1 MSNTNS
7 TKDKRTKNDMTQN
20 IIATTD
26 VLNRYL
32 FDEMHVRGELV
43 QLSQSYQSII
53 KNHNYPIG
61 VRLLLGELMAATCLL
76 SATLKFEGEITV
88 QLQGDGPIGYMSV
101 NGDNNQIMRGIAK
114 LKPAQIITDVTSLH
128 ELIGKGT
135 MVITIRPEKGE
146 AYQGVVAL
154 EQATLAECLA
164 HYFEVSEQI
173 PTKIWLFSDDD
184 KQQVAGSLVQL
195 LPDGDGS
202 CDNLE
207 KQTSDFEHILQLT
220 NTIKPDEIFSLE
232 AQALLYRLYH
242 QEKVSL
248 FDPQPVSYQCGCSHD
263 KCLGA
268 ISQIEPSE
276 IELILAE
283 QSKISM
289 TCDYCLTTYDFFYDD
304 LKSFISKDKN

>member
-1 MSNTNS
+1 MSTTDI
-7 TKDKRTKNDMTQN
+7 TKTA
-20 IIATTD
+20 IASTD

-32 FDEMHVRGELV
+32 FDDMHARGELV
-43 QLSQSYQSII
+43 QLSKSYQSII

-61 VRLLLGELMAATCLL
+61 VRSLLGELMAATCLL
-76 SATLKFEGEITV
+76 TATLKFEGEITV

-101 NGDNNQIMRGIAK
+101 NGDNNQQLRGIAK
-114 LKPAQIITDVTSLH
+114 FKPAQEKTKANTLR

-135 MVITIRPEKGE
+135 MVITIRPAQGE

-184 KQQVAGSLVQL
+184 KQQVAGSLLQL

-202 CDNLE
+202 RENLT
-207 KQTSDFEHILQLT
+207 KQESDFEHLSQLT
-220 NTIKPDEIFSLE
+220 NTIKADEIFSLE
-232 AQALLYRLYH
+232 AQALLFRLYH

-248 FDPQPVSYQCGCSHD
+248 FEPQTVSYQCGCSHD

-268 ISQIEPSE
+268 ISQIEPTE
-276 IELILAE
+276 IESILAE

-304 LKSFISKDKN
+304 LKSFISKDKH

>member
-7 TKDKRTKNDMTQN
+7 TKNNTTKDKMTKNT
-20 IIATTD
+20 IATTD

-32 FDEMHVRGELV
+32 FNDMHVRGELV
-43 QLSQSYQSII
+43 QLSHSYQSII
-53 KNHNYPIG
+53 QNHNYPIG

-101 NGDNNQIMRGIAK
+101 NGNHNQVMRGIAK
-114 LKPAQIITDVTSLH
+114 LKPEQTVTDTTSLH

-184 KQQVAGSLVQL
+184 KQQVAGSLIQL

-202 CDNLE
+202 SDNLT
-207 KQTSDFEHILQLT
+207 KQRSDFEHISQLT

-248 FDPQPVSYQCGCSHD
+248 FDPQPVSYHCGCSRD
-263 KCLGA
+263 KCLSA

-276 IELILAE
+276 IESILAE
-283 QSKISM
+283 QNKISM
-289 TCDYCLTTYDFFYDD
+289 TCDYCLTTYDFFEAD
-304 LKSFISKDKN
+304 LISFISKVKH

>member
-1 MSNTNS
+1 MSNNNITNTNITQS
-7 TKDKRTKNDMTQN
+7 T
-20 IIATTD
+20 IATTD

-32 FDEMHVRGELV
+32 FNDMHVRGELV
-43 QLSQSYQSII
+43 QLSESYQSII
-53 KNHNYPIG
+53 KNHNYPVG

-101 NGDNNQIMRGIAK
+101 NGDNNQKMRGIAK
-114 LKPAQIITDVTSLH
+114 LKPGQADTKANSLY

-135 MVITIRPEKGE
+135 MVITIRPNKGE

-154 EQATLAECLA
+154 EQETLAGCLA
-164 HYFEVSEQI
+164 HYFDVSEQI
-173 PTKIWLFSDDD
+173 PTKIWLYSDDER
-184 KQQVAGSLVQL
+184 QQVAGSLVQL

-202 CDNLE
+202 SENLT
-207 KQTSDFEHILQLT
+207 KQESDFEHITQLT
-220 NTIKPDEIFSLE
+220 NTIKADEIFSLE
-232 AQALLYRLYH
+232 AEALLFRLYH

-248 FDPQPVSYQCGCSHD
+248 FDPQAVSYQCGCSSD

-268 ISQIEPSE
+268 ISQIESNE
-276 IELILAE
+276 IESILAE
-283 QSKISM
+283 QNKISM

-304 LKSFISKDKN
+304 LKSFISKDKH

>member
-1 MSNTNS
+1 MSNN
-7 TKDKRTKNDMTQN
+7 DITKNT
-20 IIATTD
+20 IATTD

-32 FDEMHVRGELV
+32 FNDMHVRGELV
-43 QLSQSYQSII
+43 QLSKSYQSII

-61 VRLLLGELMAATCLL
+61 VRLLLGELMVATCLL

-101 NGDNNQIMRGIAK
+101 NGDHNQKMRGIAK
-114 LKPAQIITDVTSLH
+114 LKPEQEQTTAKSLH

-154 EQATLAECLA
+154 EEETLAECLA

-173 PTKIWLFSDDD
+173 PTKIWLFSDDER
-184 KQQVAGSLVQL
+184 QQVAGSLVQL

-202 CDNLE
+202 TENLS
-207 KQTSDFEHILQLT
+207 KQQSDFEHISQLT
-220 NTIKPDEIFSLE
+220 NTIKADEVFSLE

-248 FDPQPVSYQCGCSHD
+248 FEPQTVSYQCGCSQD
-263 KCLGA
+263 KCLAA
-268 ISQIEPSE
+268 ISQIEPTE
-276 IELILAE
+276 IESILAE

-304 LKSFISKDKN
+304 LKSFISKHKH

>member
-1 MSNTNS
+1 MPKTNVPQ
-7 TKDKRTKNDMTQN
+7 T
-20 IIATTD
+20 IASTD

-32 FDEMHVRGELV
+32 FNDMHVRGELV
-43 QLSQSYQSII
+43 QLSKSYQSII
-53 KNHNYPIG
+53 KNHNYPLG
-61 VRLLLGELMAATCLL
+61 VRLLLGELLAATCLL
-76 SATLKFEGEITV
+76 SATLKFNGEITV
-88 QLQGDGPIGYMSV
+88 QLQGDGPVGYISV
-101 NGDNNQIMRGIAK
+101 NGDNNQTMRGIAK
-114 LKPAQIITDVTSLH
+114 LKPEQANTEASSLH

-135 MVITIRPEKGE
+135 MVITIRPEVGE

-154 EQATLAECLA
+154 EQPTLAECLA

-173 PTKIWLFSDDD
+173 PTKIWLFSNDE

-202 CDNLE
+202 IENLSNQ
-207 KQTSDFEHILQLT
+207 KSDFEHITQLT
-220 NTIKPDEIFSLE
+220 NTIKADEIFSLE

-248 FDPQPVSYQCGCSHD
+248 FDPQAVNYQCGCSRN
-263 KCLGA
+263 KCLTA
-268 ISQIEPSE
+268 ISQIEPKE
-276 IELILAE
+276 IESILAE

-304 LKSFISKDKN
+304 LESFISKVNH